1 MGSLSARALQN
12 NRKRPLTPRPSLRQR
27 WGVLGLMFQRVARSF
42 SFIIIFCMV
51 RSPVKVHH
59 HRSGKL
65 GPHAH
70 DGLAFSLP

>member
-1 MGSLSARALQN
+1 MGSLSARALRN

-51 RSPVKVHH
+51 DSVC
-59 HRSGKL
+59 G
-65 GPHAH
+65 
-70 DGLAFSLP
+70 